1 MTADTLG
8 VWQGLGTSCQT
19 TVKVSG
25 VTRDEPLCQTADDPE
40 LEWLL
45 WQSSPGR
52 NTWAVLAVVLF
63 LIPAAVALA
72 VVIAAT

>member
-1 MTADTLG
+1 MTADTHG
-8 VWQGLGTSCQT
+8 VWQGPGSARQT
-19 TVKVSG
+19 IVKVCA
-25 VTRDEPLCQTADDPE
+25 VTRDEQLCQTADDPE

-63 LIPAAVALA
+63 LIPAVVALA

>member
-1 MTADTLG
+1 M
-8 VWQGLGTSCQT
+8 
-19 TVKVSG
+19 
-25 VTRDEPLCQTADDPE
+25 TRDEPLCQTADDPE

-52 NTWAVLAVVLF
+52 NTWAVLAVVLV
-63 LIPAAVALA
+63 LIPAVVALA